1 MNKVPAKKIILIVW
15 VVFSILYVAYN
26 EWNRF
31 STYVMQRSY
40 EQGITD
46 AVSQVIQQSQ
56 ACKAFPVNVGQ
67 NKATL
72 LNVDCLKQA
81 QGQAQGQQ
89 PQAQQPQAQGQQAPQ
104 K

>member
-1 MNKVPAKKIILIVW
+1 MSKPSAKKIILIVW

-26 EWNRF
+26 EWSRF
-31 STYVMQRSY
+31 SVYVMQRSY
-40 EQGITD
+40 EQGVTD

-56 ACKAFPVNVGQ
+56 TCKAFPVNVGQ

-72 LNVDCLKQA
+72 VNVDCLKQA
-81 QGQAQGQQ
+81 QNQGQNPAQEQ
-89 PQAQQPQAQGQQAPQ
+89 PQAQPAPAEQ